1 MMNFSDLRKNLKK
14 DFTGLNRIRLAVVA
28 DWSVQMLS
36 QALRGYGYEKGYDIS
51 IYEAAFDQMEAE
63 LLNGGSELYAF
74 KPDYILIFPSA
85 EKLQH
90 SFYGG
95 QERDGTNFAEGELA
109 RLRALWDSARNFS
122 DAKLLCCNYCEA
134 DDGVFGN
141 YAGIF
146 NESFLFAVRHLNAIM
161 AKEAAARR
169 DISLIDISSLQNQYG
184 RRNTFDPRLYYL
196 TKTIFAIDMMPA
208 VAERILSVIET
219 IKGRVKK
226 CLVTDLDNT
235 IWGGIVGEDGMEG
248 IQIGELGIG
257 KAYTDLQL
265 WMKELSK
272 RGIALAVCSKNDEDK
287 AREPFEKHPDMV
299 LRMEDIAVFI
309 ANWRDKAENIREICR
324 ILNIGLDSVVFI
336 DDSPFERQLV
346 REMLPEVTVPELPK
360 DPSMYLAELQR
371 LNLFETVNIS
381 EEDRERGRLY
391 RQEAQREELRK
402 RGVSFEEYLENL
414 GMTAE
419 LKTFDKYSIPRVA
432 QLTQRSNQF
441 NLRTIRYTE
450 QDIEKIADDRENY
463 TTLSVSLR
471 DRFGEYGL
479 IGVVILKKIS
489 PDAWFI
495 DTLLMSCRV
504 LKRGVEEFIFNEIV
518 NLARKSGINYIIGEY
533 LPTVK
538 NKMVEDLLERFGFI
552 STENGQWKLTAA
564 DYSPKRTYVKR
575 SPLDD

>member
-1 MMNFSDLRKNLKK
+1 MMNFSDLRKNLRK
-14 DFTGLNRIRLAVVA
+14 DFTGLNRIKLAVVA

-36 QALRGYGYEKGYDIS
+36 QALRGYGYEKGYDVV

-63 LLNGGSELYAF
+63 LLNGESELYAF
-74 KPDYILIFPSA
+74 QPDYILIFTSA
-85 EKLQH
+85 EKLQ
-90 SFYGG
+90 SNFYKGK
-95 QERDGTNFAEGELA
+95 ERDGRIFAERELA
-109 RLRALWDSARNFS
+109 RLRTLWDSVRNFS

-146 NESFLFAVRHLNAIM
+146 SESFLFAVRHLNAVM

-169 DISLIDISSLQNQYG
+169 DVTLIDISSLQNLYG
-184 RRNTFDPRLYYL
+184 REKIFDARLYYL
-196 TKTIFAIDMMPA
+196 SKTIFAMDVLPD

-219 IKGRVKK
+219 LKGRVKK

-235 IWGGIVGEDGMEG
+235 IWGGIIGEDGMEG

-257 KAYTDLQL
+257 KAYSDLQL

-324 ILNIGLDSVVFI
+324 ILNIGLDSVVFL
-336 DDSPFERQLV
+336 DDSPFERELV
-346 REMLPEVTVPELPK
+346 RQMLPEVTVPELPK
-360 DPSMYLAELQR
+360 DPALYLTTLQR
-371 LNLFETVNIS
+371 LNLFETVSIS

-402 RGVSFEEYLENL
+402 RGISFEEYLENL
-414 GMTAE
+414 DMTAE
-419 LKTFDKYSIPRVA
+419 LKPFDKFSIPRVA

-450 QDIEKIADDRENY
+450 QDIEKIAIDQVNY
-463 TTLSVSLR
+463 TTLSVSLK

-489 PDAWFI
+489 FDTWFI

-518 NLARKSGINYIIGEY
+518 NLSRKSGIDYIIGEY
-533 LPTVK
+533 LPTAK
-538 NKMVEDLLERFGFI
+538 NKMVEDLLERFGFLR
-552 STENGQWKLTAA
+552 TENGQWKLTVA
-564 DYSPKRTYVKR
+564 DYSPKRTFVKR
-575 SPLDD
+575 VS